1 VRALLR
7 DRPYLI
13 RNQDAFRLVPD
24 RPDAVLDRA
33 TANEPAA
40 LPLRCHRWPLAPAT
54 GAVRGAGRPRG

>member
-7 DRPYLI
+7 DRPSLI

-33 TANEPAA
+33 TASEAAA
-40 LPLRCHRWPLAPAT
+40 LPLRRHRWPLAPAT
-54 GAVRGAGRPRG
+54 GAVRGAERPLA